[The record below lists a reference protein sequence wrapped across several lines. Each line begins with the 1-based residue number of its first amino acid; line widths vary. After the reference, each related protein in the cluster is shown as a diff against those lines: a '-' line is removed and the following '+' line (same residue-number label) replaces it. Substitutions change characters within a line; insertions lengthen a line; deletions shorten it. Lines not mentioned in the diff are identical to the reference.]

1 MRRRNNG
8 AAAGI
13 AEAGRLETRPTDPG
27 VTPFDLFFMITIT
40 VLCENTARGAGIL
53 GEHGLAFWIETGTQ
67 RVLFDTGQGMAL
79 LPNAAR
85 LGIDLA
91 TADAIVLSHGHFD
104 HVGGLAAALAAAPQ
118 AALFLHPRATERKFT
133 GSNPAAGAR
142 CISLPFVET
151 EAFRLAGRRV
161 VATSEPCE
169 VVPGVWMTGEI
180 PRAND
185 FEDTGGPFFL
195 DAVFAQPDPLLDDQ
209 ALYLPTAQ
217 GVIVVFGCAHS
228 GAVNTLR
235 YIASLTGDARVRVV
249 LGGLHLESASP
260 RRMEETVRALR
271 VCRPQKMGFCHCTG
285 LHAIR
290 RLWSEFPD
298 ACLQAHA
305 GLRLEFAD
313 YPASS

>member
-1 MRRRNNG
+1 
-8 AAAGI
+8 
-13 AEAGRLETRPTDPG
+13 
-27 VTPFDLFFMITIT
+27 MITIT
-40 VLCENTARGAGIL
+40 VLAENTARGAGIL

-79 LPNAAR
+79 VPNAAR

-104 HVGGLAAALAAAPQ
+104 HVGGLEAALAAAPG
-118 AALFLHPRATERKFT
+118 ARLYLHPRATERKY
-133 GSNPAAGAR
+133 SGAR

-161 VATSEPCE
+161 VATRKSCE

-180 PRAND
+180 PRTND

-195 DAVFAQPDPLLDDQ
+195 DAALAQPDPLLDDQ

-217 GVIVVFGCAHS
+217 GVIVIFGCAHS
-228 GAVNTLR
+228 GAINTLR
-235 YIASLTGDARVRVV
+235 HIASLTGDTRIRLL
-249 LGGLHLESASP
+249 LGGLHLESAAP

-285 LHAIR
+285 LPAIR
-290 RLWSEFPD
+290 RLWDEFPD

-305 GLRLEFAD
+305 GLRLELAD
-313 YPASS
+313 